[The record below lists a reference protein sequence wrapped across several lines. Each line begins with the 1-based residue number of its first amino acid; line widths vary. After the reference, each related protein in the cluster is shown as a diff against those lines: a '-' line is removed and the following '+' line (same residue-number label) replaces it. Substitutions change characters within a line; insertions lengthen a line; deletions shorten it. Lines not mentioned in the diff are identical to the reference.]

1 MRSLPLNEPTERRG
15 FLRRLTALTAAM
27 SLPAWRGAQGESLA
41 VEAKGD
47 EWVERIR
54 GKHRQ
59 VFDATTHN
67 SGFAAAYAANFMDGY
82 KQVHNA
88 LDADVTPVIVY
99 RHMAMPLMLRDE
111 LWQRYKI
118 GEFLKVDDPESKAVA
133 TRNVFQQSVM
143 LHPGLTYERL
153 IERGAVIVA
162 CNLALTVFSQN
173 LAVNAGVTAE
183 QAKKEWTD
191 GLLKGVALAPSGV
204 YAVSRAQEK
213 GCSYCYAG

>member
-1 MRSLPLNEPTERRG
+1 MRSLNEPTERRG

-27 SLPAWRGAQGESLA
+27 SVPAWRTASAESDAA
-41 VEAKGD
+41 VPSPED
-47 EWVERIR
+47 WVDRIK

-82 KQVHNA
+82 KQTMNA
-88 LDADVTPVIVY
+88 SDADITAVIVY

-118 GEFLKVDDPESKAVA
+118 GEFLKVDDPESKSVA
-133 TRNVFQQSVM
+133 TRNVFQQAVL
-143 LHPGLTYERL
+143 LHPGLNYERL
-153 IERGAVIVA
+153 ADRGAVFVA

-173 LAVNAGVTAE
+173 LAVNAGVSAE
-183 QAKKEWTD
+183 QAKKEWTE
-191 GLLKGVALAPSGV
+191 GLLKGVSLAPSGV